1 MTNKKTLKTYL
12 SREEY
17 EQIKK
22 SASKLELSLSSFGK
36 AACLGV
42 TLPSLEHQGAM
53 LELKRLRGE
62 LNRLGG
68 SLKQALADGKDK
80 HTIDNLL
87 HELDVQQR
95 EIQKTAALIKG
106 LV

>member
-1 MTNKKTLKTYL
+1 MANKKTLKTYL
-12 SREEY
+12 RWEEY

-22 SASKLELSLSSFGK
+22 SASKLEISLSSFVK
-36 AACLGV
+36 SACLGV
-42 TLPSLEHQGAM
+42 TLPNLECHEAM
-53 LELKRLRGE
+53 IELSRLRGE
-62 LNRLGG
+62 LNRLGS

-95 EIQKTAALIKG
+95 EAKRVIALIK
-106 LV
+106 